1 MVEDTGGQPTAWTEP
16 ELTDSQLE
24 GIALL
29 GEAATEALASGPAAS
44 AVEAGRLRADM
55 FQVAVNGS
63 RGSVA
68 DVASIVP
75 RLYQCVGR
83 RAVRLAMGAGGAA
96 LRGLKRDWDGKA
108 VEKRGTRIVGRR
120 VTEDDG
126 LTERQAIT
134 ETLRLLGAKPA
145 GHGTIDVDDVVERR
159 LSAIG
164 EPDARRLMLGVS
176 YCDYRGDRR
185 LKTTV
190 RSALRRA
197 ADDGDSK
204 TIRFIADLL
213 CALACYDET
222 VLPLSFPVDRVTA
235 DWIFEQAGRR
245 TVKALAI
252 DWQIDPDSVF
262 PSR

>member
-1 MVEDTGGQPTAWTEP
+1 MFEDASVQPTAWTEL

-29 GEAATEALASGPAAS
+29 GEAATRALAGGPAAS

-55 FQVAVNGS
+55 FQVAVTAS
-63 RGSVA
+63 RASIA

-96 LRGLKRDWDGKA
+96 LRGLKRDWDDKA

-120 VTEDDG
+120 VTEDAG

-134 ETLRLLGAKPA
+134 EALRLLGAKPA
-145 GHGTIDVDDVVERR
+145 GRGMVSVDDVVERR
-159 LSAIG
+159 LAAIS
-164 EPDARRLMLGVS
+164 EPDARRLMRGVT

-185 LKTTV
+185 LKTTL
-190 RSALRRA
+190 RTALRRA

-213 CALACYDET
+213 CSLACYDET
-222 VLPLSFPVDRVTA
+222 ALPLSFPVDKVTV
-235 DWIFEQAGRR
+235 DWVFEQAGKR

-262 PSR
+262 PSK

>member
-1 MVEDTGGQPTAWTEP
+1 MVEDVSGHPTVWTELA
-16 ELTDSQLE
+16 LTDSQLE

-29 GEAATEALASGPAAS
+29 GEAATRALAGGPAAS

-55 FQVAVNGS
+55 FQVAVNAS
-63 RGSVA
+63 RASTA

-83 RAVRLAMGAGGAA
+83 QAVRLAMGAGGAA
-96 LRGLKRDWDGKA
+96 LRGLKRDWDDKA

-145 GHGTIDVDDVVERR
+145 GHGMVSVNDVVESR
-159 LSAIG
+159 LSAMG
-164 EPDARRLMLGVS
+164 EPDARRLMLGVT
-176 YCDYRGDRR
+176 YCDYRGDSKLR
-185 LKTTV
+185 TTL
-190 RSALRRA
+190 RTALRSA

-213 CALACYDET
+213 CSLACYDET
-222 VLPLSFPVDRVTA
+222 VLPLSFPVDKVTV
-235 DWIFEQAGRR
+235 DWVFEQAGKR

-262 PSR
+262 PSK